1 MARELA
7 PEIRPVSA
15 VVLAAGE
22 GTRMRSTTPKVLHPL
37 CGRPMLLH
45 VLDALERLPLQ
56 KIVVVVGHAAEHVTK
71 TLQEQLV
78 GDVPVEFVEQHTQR
92 GTGDAAS
99 VALTAFADD
108 PDVEDDLIVVAGDV
122 PLLRAETLA
131 RLATEHRHADAAAS
145 LLTARVADPTGYGRI
160 LRDGQGRVERIVEQS
175 DGTADELAIDEVN
188 PSIYC
193 FRRGL
198 LAPAL
203 RRLSPENA
211 QGEYYLTDV
220 VAVLRQAGHLVL
232 GVEADD
238 ATDAFGVNDRA
249 QLAEAEATLRHRINT
264 GWMRAGVGMTDPE
277 RTYVDT
283 TVILAPDVLLLP
295 GTMLSGRT
303 VVGTGSVIGP
313 DCQLVDTVVG
323 DGAVVRQTVARDSE
337 IGDGA
342 TVGPYV
348 SLRPGTRLAAGAHV
362 GTFVEIKN
370 SEIGEGAKVPHL
382 SYVGDAEI
390 GPRANIGAGN
400 ITANY
405 DGKQKHR
412 TIVGADARTGSNTVL
427 VAPVEVGEG
436 AYTGAGAVVNR
447 DVPPGAL
454 AKGVPASIEE
464 GWVAKRETALNSDA
478 KDTDDGGDDTAAEGE
493 S

>member
-1 MARELA
+1 MASH
-7 PEIRPVSA
+7 IRPVSA

-45 VLDALERLPLQ
+45 VLDALEALPLER
-56 KIVVVVGHAAEHVTK
+56 IVVVVGHAAEHVTK
-71 TLQEQLV
+71 TLQEQLT
-78 GDVPVEFVEQHTQR
+78 GDVPVEFVEQHKQR
-92 GTGDAAS
+92 GTGDAVN
-99 VALTAFADD
+99 VALTANASDLD
-108 PDVEDDLIVVAGDV
+108 LEDEDLIIVMGDA

-131 RLATEHRHADAAAS
+131 MLATEHRHADAAAS
-145 LLTARVADPTGYGRI
+145 LLTARVADPMGYGRI
-160 LRDGQGRVERIVEQS
+160 VRDAQGRVERIVEHA
-175 DGTADELAIDEVN
+175 DADADELEIDEIN

-193 FRRGL
+193 FRRGF

-220 VAVLRQAGHLVL
+220 VAVLRQAGHVVL

-238 ATDAFGVNDRA
+238 PTEAVGVNDRA
-249 QLAEAEATLRHRINT
+249 QLAEAEAVLRSRINV
-264 GWMRAGVGMTDPE
+264 GWMRAGVGMVDPS
-277 RTYVDT
+277 RTYLDT
-283 TVILAPDVLLLP
+283 TVELAPDVMLLP
-295 GTMLSGRT
+295 GTILEGRT
-303 VVGTGSVIGP
+303 VVGAGSVLGP
-313 DCQLVDTVVG
+313 DTHLVDTLVG
-323 DGAVVRQTVARDSE
+323 ERAVVRQTVAREAE
-337 IGDGA
+337 IGDGV
-342 TVGPYV
+342 TVGPYA

-390 GPRANIGAGN
+390 GAGANIGAGT

-405 DGKQKHR
+405 DGKRKHH
-412 TIVGADARTGSNTVL
+412 TKVGKNARTGSNTVL

-436 AYTGAGAVVNR
+436 AYTGAGSVVTR

-454 AKGVPASIEE
+454 AKGVPASIQE
-464 GWVAKRETALNSDA
+464 GWVDKREDA
-478 KDTDDGGDDTAAEGE
+478 TDDEDSGEGA
-493 S
+493 